1 MKPTLIFDYDG
12 TLHDTLH
19 IYEPV
24 MRDTYHWLAQAG
36 YVEEKPLARE
46 RIASWLGL
54 NAKEMWEDFQPQLA
68 DGIKEQA
75 AKRNGDGMV
84 ARVRAHAARWY
95 ANAKS
100 TLDLLKQSGY
110 SMIVLSNCR
119 ISYRE
124 AHWEEFQMAQ
134 WFDCFYDCESYGF
147 APKTQII
154 KEILP
159 EYQEPYV
166 VIGDREKDLA
176 CARAANAAFVGC
188 LYGYGSREELSG
200 ADALVMDIGELPGVL
215 AKLENLKEIL
225 KIHHIGT
232 S

>member
-12 TLHDTLH
+12 TIHDTLH

-24 MRDTYHWLAQAG
+24 MQDTYHWLAQEG
-36 YVEEKPLARE
+36 YVEEKPLAQA
-46 RIASWLGL
+46 RIAGWLGL

-68 DGIKEQA
+68 EEIREQA

-84 ARVRAHAARWY
+84 ARVRDHEARWY
-95 ANAKS
+95 ASAKS
-100 TLDLLKQSGY
+100 TLDLLKQNGY
-110 SMIVLSNCR
+110 PMIVLSNCK
-119 ISYRE
+119 IAYRE
-124 AHWEEFQMAQ
+124 AHWEEFRMER
-134 WFDCFYDCESYGF
+134 WFDRFYDCESYGF

-159 EYQEPYV
+159 QYDAPYV

-176 CARAANAAFVGC
+176 CARAADAAFIGC

-200 ADALVMDIGELPGVL
+200 ADALIKDIGELPNML
-215 AKLENLKEIL
+215 KKLNFK
-225 KIHHIGT
+225 

>member
-12 TLHDTLH
+12 TIHDTLH

-24 MRDTYHWLAQAG
+24 MRDTYHWLAQEG
-36 YVEEKPLARE
+36 YVEEKPLAQA
-46 RIASWLGL
+46 RIAGWLGL

-68 DGIKEQA
+68 EEIREQA

-84 ARVRAHAARWY
+84 ARVRDHEACWY
-95 ANAKS
+95 ASAKS
-100 TLDLLKQSGY
+100 TLDLLKQNGY
-110 SMIVLSNCR
+110 PMIVLSNCK
-119 ISYRE
+119 IAYRE
-124 AHWEEFQMAQ
+124 AHWEEFRMER
-134 WFDCFYDCESYGF
+134 WFDRFYDCESYGF

-159 EYQEPYV
+159 QYDAPYV

-176 CARAANAAFVGC
+176 CARAADAAFIGC

-200 ADALVMDIGELPGVL
+200 ADALIKDIGELPNVL
-215 AKLENLKEIL
+215 KKLNFK
-225 KIHHIGT
+225 

>member
-12 TLHDTLH
+12 TIHDTLH

-24 MRDTYHWLAQAG
+24 MQDTYHWLAQEG
-36 YVEEKPLARE
+36 YVEEKPLAQA
-46 RIASWLGL
+46 RIAGWLGL

-68 DGIKEQA
+68 EEIREQA

-84 ARVRAHAARWY
+84 ARVRDHEARWY
-95 ANAKS
+95 ASAKS
-100 TLDLLKQSGY
+100 TLDLLKQNGY
-110 SMIVLSNCR
+110 PMIVLSNCK
-119 ISYRE
+119 IAYRE
-124 AHWEEFQMAQ
+124 AHWEEFRMER
-134 WFDCFYDCESYGF
+134 WFDRFYDCESYGF

-159 EYQEPYV
+159 QYDAPYV

-176 CARAANAAFVGC
+176 CARAADAAFIGC

-200 ADALVMDIGELPGVL
+200 ADALIKDIGELPNVL
-215 AKLENLKEIL
+215 KKLNFK
-225 KIHHIGT
+225 T
-232 S
+232 

>member
-12 TLHDTLH
+12 TIHDTLH

-24 MRDTYHWLAQAG
+24 MRDTYHWLAQEG
-36 YVEEKPLARE
+36 YVEEKPLAQA
-46 RIASWLGL
+46 RIAGWLGL

-68 DGIKEQA
+68 EEIREQA

-84 ARVRAHAARWY
+84 ARVRDHEARWY
-95 ANAKS
+95 ASAKS
-100 TLDLLKQSGY
+100 TLDLLKQNGY
-110 SMIVLSNCR
+110 PMIVLSNCK
-119 ISYRE
+119 IAYRE
-124 AHWEEFQMAQ
+124 AHWEEFRMER
-134 WFDCFYDCESYGF
+134 WFDRFYDCESYGF

-159 EYQEPYV
+159 QYDAPYV

-176 CARAANAAFVGC
+176 CARAADAAFIGC

-200 ADALVMDIGELPGVL
+200 ADDLIKDIGELPNVL
-215 AKLENLKEIL
+215 KKLNFK
-225 KIHHIGT
+225 

>member
-12 TLHDTLH
+12 TIHDTLH

-24 MRDTYHWLAQAG
+24 MRDTYHWLAQEG
-36 YVEEKPLARE
+36 YVEEKPLAQA
-46 RIASWLGL
+46 RIAGWLGL

-68 DGIKEQA
+68 EEIREQA

-84 ARVRAHAARWY
+84 ARVRDHEARWY
-95 ANAKS
+95 ASAKS
-100 TLDLLKQSGY
+100 TLDLLKQNGY
-110 SMIVLSNCR
+110 PMIVLSNCK
-119 ISYRE
+119 IAYRE
-124 AHWEEFQMAQ
+124 AHWEEFRMER
-134 WFDCFYDCESYGF
+134 WFDRFYDCESYGF

-159 EYQEPYV
+159 QYDAPYV

-176 CARAANAAFVGC
+176 CARAADAAFIGC

-200 ADALVMDIGELPGVL
+200 ADALIKDIGELPNML
-215 AKLENLKEIL
+215 KKLNFK
-225 KIHHIGT
+225 

>member
-12 TLHDTLH
+12 TIHDTLH

-24 MRDTYHWLAQAG
+24 MRDTYHWLAQEG
-36 YVEEKPLARE
+36 YVEEKPLAQA
-46 RIASWLGL
+46 RIAGWLGL

-68 DGIKEQA
+68 EEIREQA

-84 ARVRAHAARWY
+84 ARVRDHEARWY
-95 ANAKS
+95 ASAKS
-100 TLDLLKQSGY
+100 TLDLLKQNGY
-110 SMIVLSNCR
+110 PMIVLSNCK
-119 ISYRE
+119 IAYRE
-124 AHWEEFQMAQ
+124 AHWEEFRMER
-134 WFDCFYDCESYGF
+134 WFDRFYDCESCGL

-159 EYQEPYV
+159 QYDAPYV

-176 CARAANAAFVGC
+176 CARAADAAFIGC

-200 ADALVMDIGELPGVL
+200 ADALIKDIGELPNVL
-215 AKLENLKEIL
+215 KKLNFK
-225 KIHHIGT
+225 

>member
-12 TLHDTLH
+12 TIHDTLH

-24 MRDTYHWLAQAG
+24 MRDTYHWLAQEG
-36 YVEEKPLARE
+36 YVEEKPLAQA
-46 RIASWLGL
+46 RIAGWLGL

-68 DGIKEQA
+68 EEIREQA

-84 ARVRAHAARWY
+84 ARVRDHEARWY
-95 ANAKS
+95 ASAKS
-100 TLDLLKQSGY
+100 TLDLLKQNGY
-110 SMIVLSNCR
+110 PMIVLSNCK
-119 ISYRE
+119 IGYRT
-124 AHWEEFQMAQ
+124 AHWEEFRMER
-134 WFDCFYDCESYGF
+134 WFDRFYDCESYGF

-159 EYQEPYV
+159 QYDAPYV

-176 CARAANAAFVGC
+176 CARAADAAFIGC

-200 ADALVMDIGELPGVL
+200 ADALIKDIGELPNVL
-215 AKLENLKEIL
+215 KKLNFK
-225 KIHHIGT
+225 

>member
-12 TLHDTLH
+12 TIHDTLH

-24 MRDTYHWLAQAG
+24 MRDTYHWLAQEG
-36 YVEEKPLARE
+36 YVEEKPLAQA
-46 RIASWLGL
+46 RIAGWLGL

-68 DGIKEQA
+68 EEIREQA

-84 ARVRAHAARWY
+84 ARVRDHEARWY
-95 ANAKS
+95 ASAKS
-100 TLDLLKQSGY
+100 TLDLLKQNGY
-110 SMIVLSNCR
+110 PMIVLSNCK
-119 ISYRE
+119 IAYRE
-124 AHWEEFQMAQ
+124 AHWEEFRMER
-134 WFDCFYDCESYGF
+134 WFDRFYDCESYGF

-159 EYQEPYV
+159 QYDAPYV

-176 CARAANAAFVGC
+176 CARAADAAFIGC

-200 ADALVMDIGELPGVL
+200 ADALIKDIGALPNVL
-215 AKLENLKEIL
+215 KKLNFK
-225 KIHHIGT
+225 

>member
-12 TLHDTLH
+12 TIHDTLH

-24 MRDTYHWLAQAG
+24 MQDTYHWLAQEG
-36 YVEEKPLARE
+36 YVEEKPLAQA
-46 RIASWLGL
+46 RIAGWLGL

-68 DGIKEQA
+68 EEIREQA

-84 ARVRAHAARWY
+84 ARVRDHEARWY
-95 ANAKS
+95 ASAKS
-100 TLDLLKQSGY
+100 TLDLLKQNGY
-110 SMIVLSNCR
+110 PMIVLSNCK
-119 ISYRE
+119 IAYRE
-124 AHWEEFQMAQ
+124 AHWEEFRMER
-134 WFDCFYDCESYGF
+134 WFDRFYDCESYGF

-159 EYQEPYV
+159 QYDAPYV

-176 CARAANAAFVGC
+176 CARAADAAFIGC

-200 ADALVMDIGELPGVL
+200 ADALIKDIGELPNVL
-215 AKLENLKEIL
+215 KKLNFK
-225 KIHHIGT
+225 

>member
-12 TLHDTLH
+12 TIHDTLH

-24 MRDTYHWLAQAG
+24 MRDTYHWLAQEG
-36 YVEEKPLARE
+36 YVEEKPLAQA
-46 RIASWLGL
+46 RIAGWLGL

-68 DGIKEQA
+68 EEIREQA

-84 ARVRAHAARWY
+84 ARVRDHEARWY
-95 ANAKS
+95 ASAKS
-100 TLDLLKQSGY
+100 TLDLLKQNGY
-110 SMIVLSNCR
+110 PMIVLSNCK
-119 ISYRE
+119 IAYRE
-124 AHWEEFQMAQ
+124 AHWEEFRMER
-134 WFDCFYDCESYGF
+134 WFDRFYDCESYGF

-159 EYQEPYV
+159 QYDAPYV

-176 CARAANAAFVGC
+176 CARAADAAFIGC
-188 LYGYGSREELSG
+188 LYGYGSREGLSG
-200 ADALVMDIGELPGVL
+200 ADALIKDIGELPNVL
-215 AKLENLKEIL
+215 KKLNFK
-225 KIHHIGT
+225 

>member
-1 MKPTLIFDYDG
+1 MTPTLIFDYDG
-12 TLHDTLH
+12 TIHDTLH

-24 MRDTYHWLAQAG
+24 MRDTYHWLAQEG
-36 YVEEKPLARE
+36 YVEEKPLAQA
-46 RIASWLGL
+46 RIAGWLGL

-68 DGIKEQA
+68 EEIREQA

-84 ARVRAHAARWY
+84 ARVRDHEARWY
-95 ANAKS
+95 ASAKS
-100 TLDLLKQSGY
+100 TLDLLKQNGY
-110 SMIVLSNCR
+110 PMIVLSNCK
-119 ISYRE
+119 IAYRE
-124 AHWEEFQMAQ
+124 AHWEEFRMER
-134 WFDCFYDCESYGF
+134 WFDRFYDCESYGF

-159 EYQEPYV
+159 QYDAPYV

-176 CARAANAAFVGC
+176 CARAADAAFIGC

-200 ADALVMDIGELPGVL
+200 ADALIKDIGELPNVL
-215 AKLENLKEIL
+215 KKLNFK
-225 KIHHIGT
+225 

>member
-12 TLHDTLH
+12 TIHDTLH

-24 MRDTYHWLAQAG
+24 MRDTYHWLAQEG
-36 YVEEKPLARE
+36 YVEEKPLAQA
-46 RIASWLGL
+46 RIAGWLGL

-68 DGIKEQA
+68 EEIREQA

-84 ARVRAHAARWY
+84 ARVRDHEARWY
-95 ANAKS
+95 ASAKS
-100 TLDLLKQSGY
+100 TLDLLKQNGY
-110 SMIVLSNCR
+110 PMIVLSNCK
-119 ISYRE
+119 IAYRE
-124 AHWEEFQMAQ
+124 AHWEEFRMER
-134 WFDCFYDCESYGF
+134 WFDRFYDCESYGF

-159 EYQEPYV
+159 QYDAPYV

-176 CARAANAAFVGC
+176 CARAADAAFIGC

-200 ADALVMDIGELPGVL
+200 ADALIKDIGELPNVL
-215 AKLENLKEIL
+215 KKLNFK
-225 KIHHIGT
+225 